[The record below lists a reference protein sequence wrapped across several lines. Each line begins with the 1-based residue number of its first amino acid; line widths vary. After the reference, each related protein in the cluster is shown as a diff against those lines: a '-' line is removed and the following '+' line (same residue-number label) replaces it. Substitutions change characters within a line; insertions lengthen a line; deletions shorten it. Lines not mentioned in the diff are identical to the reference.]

1 MRERC
6 PVVSS
11 DLLADERIHYAS
23 PELAD
28 IQGTGHR
35 AGCALPLIANG
46 EVIGALGIGAE
57 AERVFDGRELALA
70 ETFADLAAVAL
81 QNARSFAREQASRH
95 EAETANRAKDEF
107 LAMLGHELRNPLGA
121 VVSAVRL
128 LDLIAPDEKT
138 TQPREIMARQ
148 VGHLTRLVDDL
159 LDVGRLTSGRLELQR
174 TVLDLGALVEQSVA
188 AFSERARG
196 HEVRVTTTSIWVDG
210 DSARLQQIATN
221 LLDNAVKYTPAGGAI
236 EVEVRGEDDR
246 AVLRVRDSGIG
257 IEPDLLPRIFDLF
270 TQGERSLDRSRGG
283 LGLGLAVVQ
292 RLVTLHGGHV
302 SVASGGR
309 NQGSEFVVWLPMA
322 EASSAPAPTVEPVP
336 APRTYRVLVVE
347 DHEDAREGLRV
358 LLGLEG
364 HTVQVAADGIE
375 GLKLLRAWRPDVALV
390 DVGLPGLDGYA
401 FARAVH
407 AEPEIRE
414 IPLVAVTGYGQPEDR
429 RRTAEAGF
437 RAHLVKPVYQDVL
450 LSTLR
455 SVAERD
461 QGAR

>member
-1 MRERC
+1 
-6 PVVSS
+6 
-11 DLLADERIHYAS
+11 
-23 PELAD
+23 
-28 IQGTGHR
+28 
-35 AGCALPLIANG
+35 
-46 EVIGALGIGAE
+46 
-57 AERVFDGRELALA
+57 
-70 ETFADLAAVAL
+70 
-81 QNARSFAREQASRH
+81 
-95 EAETANRAKDEF
+95 
-107 LAMLGHELRNPLGA
+107 
-121 VVSAVRL
+121 
-128 LDLIAPDEKT
+128 
-138 TQPREIMARQ
+138 
-148 VGHLTRLVDDL
+148 
-159 LDVGRLTSGRLELQR
+159 
-174 TVLDLGALVEQSVA
+174 
-188 AFSERARG
+188 
-196 HEVRVTTTSIWVDG
+196 
-210 DSARLQQIATN
+210 LQQIVTN
-221 LLDNAVKYTPAGGAI
+221 LLDNAVKYTPAGGVI
-236 EVEVRGEDDR
+236 EVDVWGEDNH

-257 IEPDLLPRIFDLF
+257 IEADLLPRIFDLF

-309 NQGSEFVVWLPMA
+309 HQGSEFVVRLPMA
-322 EASSAPAPTVEPVP
+322 EANSSAAPTVEHVP

-375 GLKLLRAWRPDVALV
+375 GLKLLRTWRPDVALV

-401 FARAVH
+401 FARA
-407 AEPEIRE
+407 ARADPEIRE

-455 SVAERD
+455 SVAEKD
-461 QGAR
+461 QAAL